1 MTNIKPVHSN
11 IKVRTIVNIMKVNNE
26 HLDKINIAQHKYDY
40 YKSIGDETMAF
51 LASIELKK
59 EKDKYSQ
66 FLDFYI

>member
-1 MTNIKPVHSN
+1 MTSIKPVHSN
-11 IKVRTIVNIMKVNNE
+11 IKVRTIVNIIKVNNE
-26 HLDKINIAQHKYDY
+26 HLDKINIVQHKYDY